1 MDPTTTAIQV
11 RFDISKATPKLL
23 ERSAAM
29 SDMDEALIVIQSA
42 CGIET
47 GDLAGLFF
55 SGEQWSET
63 TRPTWAARVNSYCP
77 TIKPRLPKRP
87 GGFCC

>member
-1 MDPTTTAIQV
+1 
-11 RFDISKATPKLL
+11 
-23 ERSAAM
+23 M
-29 SDMDEALIVIQSA
+29 SDMDEALIAIQSA

-63 TRPTWAARVNSYCP
+63 TGLTWAARINSYCP
-77 TIKPRLPKRP
+77 ASKPRLPKRP
-87 GGFCC
+87 VGFC